1 MKNSALAFALLLAAC
16 NEEGSVTF
24 GLDFRVIGSELGAQ
38 SAQVCTPPGAYHG
51 SVSASSIDDWEID
64 EPPPHLFLEAYPDG
78 EENVYRIQVYS
89 ASEREE
95 DGIWWVP
102 SEILAER
109 TYDAAFGE
117 NGGRD
122 SFVVDFEDQQYTV
135 EVLGLAPGAACP

>member
-16 NEEGSVTF
+16 HEEGAVSF
-24 GLDFRVIGSELGAQ
+24 GLDFRVIGSAAEAQ
-38 SAQVCTPPGAYHG
+38 SAQLCTAPGAYHG
-51 SVSASSIDDWEID
+51 SVVASSIDDWEID

-78 EENVYRIQVYS
+78 EQNVYRIQVYS
-89 ASEREE
+89 ASEREA
-95 DGIWWVP
+95 DGIWWEP

-122 SFVVDFEDQQYTV
+122 SFVVDFEDQRYTV
-135 EVLGLAPGAACP
+135 EVQGLPPDAACP